1 MKVNDKVRLLFFI
14 YHIGNGA
21 SANVF
26 LFKPYDQSEE
36 KFQQS
41 NYAIKVFHDRNYY
54 ERELAINESISKR
67 FNGCI
72 PDVFTKQAG
81 SIQDKKSIIY
91 ERVGQRIQRLDKS
104 RILEIFDAIR
114 ELHTR
119 GIIHRDLSP
128 NHFYQ
133 VYNKYIFFVEKFY
146 SYVKLDISL
155 TSIS

>member
-41 NYAIKVFHDRNYY
+41 NYAIKVFHDEIYY
-54 ERELAINESISKR
+54 ERELAINKSISER
-67 FNGCI
+67 FNGRI
-72 PDVFTKQAG
+72 PVVFTKQVG
-81 SIQDKKSIIY
+81 FIKNKKSIIY
-91 ERVGQRIQRLDKS
+91 EPVGQRIQRLDKS
-104 RILEIFDAIR
+104 RILEIFDAIK
-114 ELHTR
+114 ELHNR

-133 VYNKYIFFVEKFY
+133 VYNKIYIFKF
-146 SYVKLDISL
+146 SSRNFTHMLN
-155 TSIS
+155 